1 MKKTYKILVLLLFF
15 GIVSI
20 KPAYAQDDFREKL
33 QEIKLEKLTKKLEL
47 DDNTKS
53 IFIDKYKAFV

>member
-15 GIVSI
+15 GILSLNA
-20 KPAYAQDDFREKL
+20 AYSQDDFREKL

-53 IFIDKYKAFV
+53 VFIDKY